1 MEREKELERSQA
13 NTRKNKIKLNKK
25 NRHTTSTKAK
35 VMRDYSSIEL
45 WYLWIYNLALTQ
57 HTFNETVAKA
67 EAQLHN
73 FISGIVFAL
82 AKRAI
87 FFFISCAIQRNSKCS
102 LDQFAFHPVPK
113 PRKKIRRQRVN
124 TQCAIWL
131 ESETKETW
139 TICWFHFDFRFWA
152 AANRPPTISSYLEHT
167 APQSQSEHPKGTR
180 CESWMRL

>member
-1 MEREKELERSQA
+1 
-13 NTRKNKIKLNKK
+13 
-25 NRHTTSTKAK
+25 
-35 VMRDYSSIEL
+35 MRDYSSIEL
-45 WYLWIYNLALTQ
+45 WYLWIYTHSTIWHWHNTLSMKLLRKQKLNCTISSAALYSHCRSGQ
-57 HTFNETVAKA
+57 FFFSFRVLFNEIRNVH
-67 EAQLHN
+67 L
-73 FISGIVFAL
+73 ISLPFT
-82 AKRAI
+82 R
-87 FFFISCAIQRNSKCS
+87 FQNRE
-102 LDQFAFHPVPK
+102 
-113 PRKKIRRQRVN
+113 KKIRRQRVN